1 MTAAID
7 LTNLGDGLREGLAPW
22 CLNCACEATCADS
35 LVSTTEFKEIRK
47 EWKARKKAE
56 EAERKTREEEQ
67 QRAAQAQGQNDPQ
80 GGHDGQ
86 QPAVT
91 QYGGARLPP
100 IGYQPTQYPAPPNVS
115 MANEYSSNYIAA
127 GGYNPTSPYQQSHQ
141 QVYGQRTYAP
151 GGA

>member
-1 MTAAID
+1 MAPERA
-7 LTNLGDGLREGLAPW
+7 LRSMFSM
-22 CLNCACEATCADS
+22 CACEATFTDTLISRA
-35 LVSTTEFKEIRK
+35 EFKEIRK

-56 EAERKTREEEQ
+56 EAERKAREEEQ
-67 QRAAQAQGQNDPQ
+67 QRTAQAQGQNDPQ

-86 QPAVT
+86 QAASVP

-115 MANEYSSNYIAA
+115 LPNEYSSNYIATGA
-127 GGYNPTSPYQQSHQ
+127 YNPTSPYQQSHQ

-151 GGA
+151 GEV

>member
-1 MTAAID
+1 MVFGKGWLPQPMVSI
-7 LTNLGDGLREGLAPW
+7 
-22 CLNCACEATCADS
+22 CACEATCADI

-56 EAERKTREEEQ
+56 EAERKQREEEQ
-67 QRAAQAQGQNDPQ
+67 QRTAQAQGQNDPQ

-100 IGYQPTQYPAPPNVS
+100 IGYQPNQYPAPPNVS
-115 MANEYSSNYIAA
+115 MPNEYSGNYIAA
-127 GGYNPTSPYQQSHQ
+127 GNYNPTSPYQQSHQ